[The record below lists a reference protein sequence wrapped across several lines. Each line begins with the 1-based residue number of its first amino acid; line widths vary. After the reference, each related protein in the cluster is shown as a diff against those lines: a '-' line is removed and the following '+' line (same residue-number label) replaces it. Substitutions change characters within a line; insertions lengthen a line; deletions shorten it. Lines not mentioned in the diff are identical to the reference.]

1 VRLTGVDNL
10 LWALGFIGHL
20 VLLSVLVL
28 RRRARSF
35 PAFTGLIS
43 LSICRTVVLFFTLR
57 LGTAESYFYTYWT
70 LAIVDVGLQLAIAY
84 ELASKVFRPL
94 GPWAPD
100 VSRSF
105 LWIAAASV
113 AFAAGMTWLAAP
125 PTRTLRMAIV
135 IRGDFFASALMS
147 EIFVAMVAL
156 SVTLGLPWR
165 THVAR
170 IAQGLGVYSLYGIF
184 TAAAQSYFGSG
195 GLTHGTYTL
204 LSRLEGALYLG
215 CIAFWSV
222 TLARK
227 EPEPRKMPEQL
238 HDELR
243 RLQGRAALML
253 KSLRAQGSES

>member
-1 VRLTGVDNL
+1 MRLTSVDNL
-10 LWALGFIGHL
+10 LWALGFIGHV
-20 VLLSVLVL
+20 VLLGMLVL
-28 RRRARSF
+28 RGRARFF
-35 PAFTGLIS
+35 PAFTALIS
-43 LSICRTVVLFFTLR
+43 LSIWRTIVLFFTLR

-70 LAIVDVGLQLAIAY
+70 FAIVDVALQLAIAY

-100 VSRSF
+100 VRRSF
-105 LWIAAASV
+105 AALAAASI
-113 AFAAGMTWLAAP
+113 AIAGALTWLAAP

-156 SVTLGLPWR
+156 SVTLGLPWL

-184 TAAAQSYFGSG
+184 TAATQSYFGSD

-204 LSRLEGALYLG
+204 LSRLESVLYLG
-215 CIAFWSV
+215 CIAYWSV
-222 TLARK
+222 TLCRK
-227 EPEPRKMPEQL
+227 EPEPRKMPEQM

-243 RLQGRAALML
+243 RLQSRAALML
-253 KSLRAQGSES
+253 KSLRTMGSAS